1 MSLYRASQ
9 YLELIIVRTYRTQW
23 VWLCHSA
30 ATLVNTEIQLV
41 VQSEQI
47 TWVHIAGISSKGCRF
62 LKYGN
67 QADNR
72 PSSRRHITV
81 GKIIQVGK
89 SLPFL
94 PSLICVC
101 VCVCVCVWAEMEKYG
116 MENKEGMIVS
126 APSTVKFSTRS

>member
-1 MSLYRASQ
+1 M
-9 YLELIIVRTYRTQW
+9 
-23 VWLCHSA
+23 
-30 ATLVNTEIQLV
+30 

-62 LKYGN
+62 LKCGN

-101 VCVCVCVWAEMEKYG
+101 VGGGAGMEKYG

-126 APSTVKFSTRS
+126 APSTVKLSTRS